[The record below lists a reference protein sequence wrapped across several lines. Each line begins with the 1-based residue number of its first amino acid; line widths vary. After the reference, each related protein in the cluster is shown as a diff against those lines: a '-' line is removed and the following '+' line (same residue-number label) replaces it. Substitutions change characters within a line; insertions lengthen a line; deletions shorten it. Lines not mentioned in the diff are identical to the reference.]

1 MRDEHISFKI
11 QNFQITGLVCVLFY
25 RENMSIFKICK
36 SRSSLLSL
44 ICKVADSQRLY
55 CFLSLLL
62 LQWLSILNRMR
73 TTCVRVRDLTYE
85 NAKYKITMQYPSDWE
100 IIAGS
105 LQVILQY
112 GYVIVDFAS
121 NQSDYVRQDD
131 QNTHNGLE
139 VVVVSIQPIPTFRFY
154 MRNLHHSISISLY
167 LKTIRYIE

>member
-1 MRDEHISFKI
+1 
-11 QNFQITGLVCVLFY
+11 
-25 RENMSIFKICK
+25 
-36 SRSSLLSL
+36 
-44 ICKVADSQRLY
+44 
-55 CFLSLLL
+55 
-62 LQWLSILNRMR
+62 MR

-131 QNTHNGLE
+131 QNTHNGLA